1 MPEPKKLRKRIENM
15 KIEILMVVCFLS
27 STGCWLLD
35 LGLKVNSA
43 LLPESTYTKK
53 SWKYLQDSFQETVLI
68 PTVNDIVQELK
79 SNRKNDFIVEFI
91 LAIGVV
97 GNLMINIYLG
107 IMVRLMTKKIKNLMK
122 ASKAPN

>member
-1 MPEPKKLRKRIENM
+1 M
-15 KIEILMVVCFLS
+15 KIEILMVGCFLS
-27 STGCWLLD
+27 STGCWLFD
-35 LGLKVNSA
+35 LCLKVNSA
-43 LLPESTYTKK
+43 LLPGSTYTKK
-53 SWKYLQDSFQETVLI
+53 SGKYLQDSFRETVLV

-107 IMVRLMTKKIKNLMK
+107 FKLRMMMKKIKNLMK

>member
-1 MPEPKKLRKRIENM
+1 M
-15 KIEILMVVCFLS
+15 
-27 STGCWLLD
+27 
-35 LGLKVNSA
+35 
-43 LLPESTYTKK
+43 
-53 SWKYLQDSFQETVLI
+53 VLI

-107 IMVRLMTKKIKNLMK
+107 MIRCQYLGNIGGNYLKKITETILF
-122 ASKAPN
+122 ASTI

>member
-1 MPEPKKLRKRIENM
+1 M
-15 KIEILMVVCFLS
+15 
-27 STGCWLLD
+27 
-35 LGLKVNSA
+35 
-43 LLPESTYTKK
+43 
-53 SWKYLQDSFQETVLI
+53 VLI

-79 SNRKNDFIVEFI
+79 SNRKNGFIVEFI

-107 IMVRLMTKKIKNLMK
+107 IKLRLMTKKIKNLMK

>member
-1 MPEPKKLRKRIENM
+1 M
-15 KIEILMVVCFLS
+15 
-27 STGCWLLD
+27 
-35 LGLKVNSA
+35 
-43 LLPESTYTKK
+43 
-53 SWKYLQDSFQETVLI
+53 VLI
-68 PTVNDIVQELK
+68 PIVNDIVQELK

-107 IMVRLMTKKIKNLMK
+107 FKLRMMTKKIKNLMK